1 MGFYDVRYLVRYD
14 VRYDVRSQFLV
25 PVLRHHQRKA
35 THQERTE
42 LGKARF
48 LKPYQTTPEQYQH
61 DAKDGGL
68 PVAENPIY
76 HF

>member
-1 MGFYDVRYLVRYD
+1 MELICRIMPPLRPFIWLIGVFILL
-14 VRYDVRSQFLV
+14 SI
-25 PVLRHHQRKA
+25 LRHHERKA

-42 LGKARF
+42 LGKAGLF
-48 LKPYQTTPEQYQH
+48 KPHQPTPEQYQH
-61 DAKDGGL
+61 DAKEGGL

>member
-14 VRYDVRSQFLV
+14 VRSLV
-25 PVLRHHQRKA
+25 QLLLSVLCHHQRKA

-42 LGKARF
+42 LGKAGF
-48 LKPYQTTPEQYQH
+48 LKPHQTTPKQYQH

>member
-1 MGFYDVRYLVRYD
+1 MGLYHVRYHARYH
-14 VRYDVRSQFLV
+14 VRSQFLV

-42 LGKARF
+42 LGKAGLF
-48 LKPYQTTPEQYQH
+48 KPHQTTTEQYQH
-61 DAKDGGL
+61 DAEHGGL

>member
-1 MGFYDVRYLVRYD
+1 MGLYHVRYHARYH
-14 VRYDVRSQFLV
+14 VRSQFLV
-25 PVLRHHQRKA
+25 PVLGHHERKA

-42 LGKARF
+42 LGKACF
-48 LKPYQTTPEQYQH
+48 LKPHQDTTEQYQH

-68 PVAENPIY
+68 PVSENPIY